1 MNDLI
6 LRQFSSDSLQ
16 FLCDWISYGCMLFLF
31 CFVFF
36 LLFLFVVA
44 VAVAV
49 VVVVVDVAFY
59 GVSYSREI
67 IDSFLDLDL
76 VWK

>member
-1 MNDLI
+1 
-6 LRQFSSDSLQ
+6 
-16 FLCDWISYGCMLFLF
+16 MLFLF

-36 LLFLFVVA
+36 LLFLFV